1 MEYMSLAML
10 VQYGTP
16 VILFALIVLNVYQ
29 SFMIHQM
36 RKELNNV
43 KENITWGDTCGE
55 RHDEIGRRLRTLERK
70 TGLNGAA
77 V

>member
-16 VILFALIVLNVYQ
+16 VILFVLIVLNVHQ
-29 SFMIHQM
+29 SSMIRQL
-36 RKELNNV
+36 RKEVDDL
-43 KENITWGDTCGE
+43 KKNITWGDTCDSKHE
-55 RHDEIGRRLRTLERK
+55 EVSRRLRTLEWK
-70 TGLNGAA
+70 TGLNGAK